1 MEKVKAVSRVASSAD
16 GSRAGGGG
24 LGPRHG
30 IPEAARQAVLDA
42 AAVLQVRRSETA
54 ALLAQRPLP
63 DAEIAAHGYDR
74 VNPWLLEAATGWREL
89 LSVRPAGLAAQ
100 LRGSLPNNRALVQH
114 GLRMVSIF
122 DVDGLEPEARV
133 LLANEP
139 AGTYLLSVA
148 PVQMKIVDRRF
159 VLLQGP
165 VIDGEGTV
173 MAVSSARCLDA
184 AWRYWEAAINTS
196 FPAGD
201 GMNTLGDLTP
211 RQRQVVALMSAG
223 LGDEAIA
230 ESLGVSVRT
239 LRSDVAVLLDA
250 LGVRTR
256 FAAGIRLQ
264 LWSGLAD

>member
-1 MEKVKAVSRVASSAD
+1 ME
-16 GSRAGGGG
+16 SRADSTVGGGG
-24 LGPRHG
+24 VGPRHC
-30 IPEAARQAVLDA
+30 IPEADRQAVLDA

-54 ALLAQRPLP
+54 ALVAQRALP
-63 DAEIAAHGYDR
+63 GVEIVERGFDGINRWFREASAE
-74 VNPWLLEAATGWREL
+74 WQEL
-89 LSVRPAGLAAQ
+89 LSMRSAGTAVR
-100 LRGSLPNNRALVQH
+100 LRASLPNNRAQLER
-114 GLRMVSIF
+114 GLKMISIF
-122 DVDGLEPEARV
+122 DVYGLEPGARV

-139 AGTYLLSVA
+139 TGTYLLSVA
-148 PVQMKIVDRRF
+148 PVQMKIVDRQF

-165 VIDGEGTV
+165 VIEGEPSV

-184 AWRYWEAAINTS
+184 AWRYWEAAVNTS

-201 GMNTLGDLTP
+201 GMSTLGDLTP
-211 RQRQVVALMSAG
+211 RQRQVVALMSTG

-230 ESLGVSVRT
+230 DSLGVSVRT
-239 LRSDVAVLLDA
+239 VRSDVAVLLDA

>member
-1 MEKVKAVSRVASSAD
+1 MESRAD
-16 GSRAGGGG
+16 GSTAGVGGP
-24 LGPRHG
+24 GPRHG
-30 IPEAARQAVLDA
+30 IPEADRQAVLDA

-54 ALLAQRPLP
+54 ALVAQRELP
-63 DAEIAAHGYDR
+63 DAEIVVRGYER
-74 VNPWLLEAATGWREL
+74 VNPWLLEAASGWREL
-89 LSVRPAGLAAQ
+89 LSVRPAGTTAQ
-100 LRGSLPNNRALVQH
+100 LRGSLPNNRALVKR

-165 VIDGEGTV
+165 EIDGEPSV
-173 MAVSSARCLDA
+173 MAVSSGRCMDA
-184 AWRYWEAAINTS
+184 AWRYWEAAIKTS

-201 GMNTLGDLTP
+201 RMNTLGDLTP

-230 ESLGVSVRT
+230 DSLGVSVRT
-239 LRSDVAVLLDA
+239 VRSEVAVLLDA

>member
-1 MEKVKAVSRVASSAD
+1 MDSRAD
-16 GSRAGGGG
+16 GSMAGFGSSGS
-24 LGPRHG
+24 RHC
-30 IPEAARQAVLDA
+30 IPETQRQAVLDA
-42 AAVLQVRRSETA
+42 AAILQVRRSETA
-54 ALLAQRPLP
+54 ALAARRKLP
-63 DAEIAAHGYDR
+63 DVEIVERGYDR
-74 VNPWLLEAATGWREL
+74 VNRWFLEASTGWREL
-89 LSVRPAGLAAQ
+89 LSVRPAGTTAQ
-100 LRGSLPNNRALVQH
+100 LRGSLPNNRAQLKR

-148 PVQMKIVDRRF
+148 PVQMKIVDRRS

-165 VIDGEGTV
+165 EIDGEPSV
-173 MAVSSARCLDA
+173 MAVSSGRCLDA
-184 AWRYWEAAINTS
+184 AWRYWEAAIKTS

-201 GMNTLGDLTP
+201 RMNTLGDLTP
-211 RQRQVVALMSAG
+211 RQRQIIALMSTG

-230 ESLGVSVRT
+230 DSLAISVRT
-239 LRSDVAVLLDA
+239 VRSDVAVLLDA

>member
-1 MEKVKAVSRVASSAD
+1 MPRVE
-16 GSRAGGGG
+16 SRAEGWATGGGL

-30 IPEAARQAVLDA
+30 IPEADRQAVLDA

-54 ALLAQRPLP
+54 ALLGRRELP
-63 DAEIAAHGYDR
+63 DAEIAVHGYDR
-74 VNPWLLEAATGWREL
+74 INPWLLEASTGWREL
-89 LSVRPAGLAAQ
+89 LSVRPACTTDQ
-100 LRGSLPNNRALVQH
+100 LRASLPNNRTLLKR

-122 DVDGLEPEARV
+122 DVDGLEPEPRV

-165 VIDGEGTV
+165 EMDGEPSV
-173 MAVSSARCLDA
+173 MAVSSRRCLDA
-184 AWRYWEAAINTS
+184 AWRYWEAAIKTS

-201 GMNTLGDLTP
+201 RINTLGDLTP
-211 RQRQVVALMSAG
+211 RQRQIAALMSAG

-230 ESLGVSVRT
+230 DSLGVSVRT
-239 LRSDVAVLLDA
+239 VRSDIAVMLDA

-256 FAAGIRLQ
+256 FAAGTRLQ
-264 LWSGLAD
+264 LWSGLSE

>member
-1 MEKVKAVSRVASSAD
+1 MENSAD
-16 GSRAGGGG
+16 GSAAGVGGV
-24 LGPRHG
+24 GPRHC
-30 IPEAARQAVLDA
+30 IPETDRQAVLDA

-54 ALLAQRPLP
+54 ALAARRKLP
-63 DAEIAAHGYDR
+63 GVEIVGGGLDSVNRWMHEASAE
-74 VNPWLLEAATGWREL
+74 WREL
-89 LSVRPAGLAAQ
+89 LSMRPAGTAAR
-100 LRGSLPNNRALVQH
+100 LRGSLPNNRVQLKR
-114 GLRMVSIF
+114 GLKMVSIF
-122 DVDGLEPEARV
+122 DVYGLEPYARV

-139 AGTYLLSVA
+139 IGTYLLSVA
-148 PVQMKIVDRRF
+148 PVQMKIVDRQF

-165 VIDGEGTV
+165 VIDGETTV

-184 AWRYWEAAINTS
+184 AWRYWEAAVNTS

-201 GMNTLGDLTP
+201 GMNTLGELTP

-230 ESLGVSVRT
+230 DSLGVSVRT
-239 LRSDVAVLLDA
+239 VRSEVAVLLDA

-264 LWSGLAD
+264 LWTDLGG

>member
-1 MEKVKAVSRVASSAD
+1 MERRAD
-16 GSRAGGGG
+16 RTAAGVDGVGA
-24 LGPRHG
+24 RHC
-30 IPEAARQAVLDA
+30 IPEADRQAVLDA
-42 AAVLQVRRSETA
+42 AALLQVRRSETA
-54 ALLAQRPLP
+54 ALV
-63 DAEIAAHGYDR
+63 AEGDVPGVEVVGGGLDS
-74 VNPWLLEAATGWREL
+74 VNRWMVEASTEWREL
-89 LSVRPAGLAAQ
+89 LSMRPAGTAAQ
-100 LRGSLPNNRALVQH
+100 LRGSLPNNRAQLKR
-114 GLRMVSIF
+114 GLKMVSIF
-122 DVDGLEPEARV
+122 DVYGLEPGARV

-139 AGTYLLSVA
+139 VGTYLLSVA
-148 PVQMKIVDRRF
+148 PVQMKIVDRQF

-165 VIDGEGTV
+165 VVDGEGTV
-173 MAVSSARCLDA
+173 MAVSSPRCLDA

-230 ESLGVSVRT
+230 DSLGVSVRT

>member
-1 MEKVKAVSRVASSAD
+1 MESRAD
-16 GSRAGGGG
+16 GSQAGVGDPGA
-24 LGPRHG
+24 RHC
-30 IPEAARQAVLDA
+30 IPEADRQAVLDA

-54 ALLAQRPLP
+54 ALVAQRELP
-63 DAEIAAHGYDR
+63 DAEIVERGYDR
-74 VNPWLLEAATGWREL
+74 INTWLLEATTGWREL
-89 LSVRPAGLAAQ
+89 LSVRPAGTTAQ
-100 LRGSLPNNRALVQH
+100 LRGSLPNNRVLVKR

-122 DVDGLEPEARV
+122 DVDGLEPEARI

-165 VIDGEGTV
+165 EIDGEPTV
-173 MAVSSARCLDA
+173 MAVSSGRCLDA
-184 AWRYWEAAINTS
+184 AWRYWEAAIKTS

-201 GMNTLGDLTP
+201 RINTLRDLTP
-211 RQRQVVALMSAG
+211 RQRQVVALMSTG

-230 ESLGVSVRT
+230 DSLGVSVRT
-239 LRSDVAVLLDA
+239 VRSDVAVVLDA

-256 FAAGIRLQ
+256 FAAAVRLQ